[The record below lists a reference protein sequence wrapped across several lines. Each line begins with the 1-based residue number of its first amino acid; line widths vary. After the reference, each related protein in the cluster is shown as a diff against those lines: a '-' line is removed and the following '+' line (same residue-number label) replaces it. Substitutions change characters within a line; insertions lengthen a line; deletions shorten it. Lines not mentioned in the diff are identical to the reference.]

1 MADITSPDFCSEH
14 INWISEAAMLVA
26 PLWKV
31 PWRGLVSRERF
42 PFLPTPS
49 FKRTF
54 KTNTHMRR
62 QFKERNGLFNKDG
75 RHGSCI
81 DVLCFPSSIFS
92 GRVFPWGKIWARA
105 CFHPGASG
113 LPRDDAG
120 LEAARKVTDFTSL
133 ADLHISHWF
142 HRWQEKRWWR
152 WWLDTFGQ
160 VENLKL
166 KRESPWR
173 ESFSLEQRSL
183 T

>member
-152 WWLDTFGQ
+152 WWLDTFGRL
-160 VENLKL
+160 ENLKL
-166 KRESPWR
+166 KRESLWR
-173 ESFSLEQRSL
+173 EAFSLEQRSF